1 MLFYDSQ
8 PAASIDSHQRGF
20 DGVGYEIILRTPLTI
35 ILHRIA
41 PLAYKVSR
49 TCLFIFSTNKRSKM
63 DSVICIAISITNFQL
78 LAGFDCGRDIK
89 STSIF
94 FHSVDSISF
103 LIGICVSHESRR
115 GCVCNVLT

>member
-49 TCLFIFSTNKRSKM
+49 TCLFIFQPTRG
-63 DSVICIAISITNFQL
+63 VIWIQSFALRLVYTNFQL

-94 FHSVDSISF
+94 FHSVD
-103 LIGICVSHESRR
+103 R
-115 GCVCNVLT
+115 

>member
-49 TCLFIFSTNKRSKM
+49 TCLFIFQPTRG
-63 DSVICIAISITNFQL
+63 VIWIQSLALRLVQFFFKILKL

-89 STSIF
+89 IYIDLF
-94 FHSVDSISF
+94 FTV
-103 LIGICVSHESRR
+103 
-115 GCVCNVLT
+115 

>member
-49 TCLFIFSTNKRSKM
+49 TCLFIFLHFSTNKRSNM
-63 DSVICIAISITNFQL
+63 DSVICTAISIYKF
-78 LAGFDCGRDIK
+78 
-89 STSIF
+89 SIA
-94 FHSVDSISF
+94 
-103 LIGICVSHESRR
+103 SRF
-115 GCVCNVLT
+115 

>member
-8 PAASIDSHQRGF
+8 LAASIDSHQRGF

-49 TCLFIFSTNKRSKM
+49 TCLFIFQPTRG
-63 DSVICIAISITNFQL
+63 VIWIQSIALRLVQFFFFKIFKL

-94 FHSVDSISF
+94 FHSVD
-103 LIGICVSHESRR
+103 R
-115 GCVCNVLT
+115 

>member
-49 TCLFIFSTNKRSKM
+49 TCLFIFSTNKRSNM
-63 DSVICIAISITNFQL
+63 DSAICTAISIYKF
-78 LAGFDCGRDIK
+78 
-89 STSIF
+89 SIA
-94 FHSVDSISF
+94 
-103 LIGICVSHESRR
+103 SRF
-115 GCVCNVLT
+115 